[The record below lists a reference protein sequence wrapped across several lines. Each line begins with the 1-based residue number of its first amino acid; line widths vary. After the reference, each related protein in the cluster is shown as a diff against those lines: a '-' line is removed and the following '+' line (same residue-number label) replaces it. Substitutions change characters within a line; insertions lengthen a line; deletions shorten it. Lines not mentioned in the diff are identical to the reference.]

1 MPKQT
6 MRALALCALAA
17 AAPAAAQDVTADT
30 VVATVDGVEITIGH
44 MIAARDTLPPQYLA
58 LPDDVLFT
66 GILDQIIQQTALARI
81 GEENITR
88 RDRLVIENERRA
100 YLAGV
105 VLDATAAAAVTEDA
119 IAEAY
124 AQRYSGAEPSKEFNA
139 AHILVETRD
148 EAAQIKTEID
158 GGADFT
164 AMAKERSVGPSGPN
178 GGELG
183 WFGTGMMVKPFE
195 DVVILLEPGEVSDPV
210 ETQFGWHVIRLN
222 ETRIVEAP
230 ALDEVREELASEIQN
245 RALQDRLT
253 EATAAVTVTRSTDGV
268 DPAVLKERALIEE

>member
-1 MPKQT
+1 MPQALL
-6 MRALALCALAA
+6 RALALVALSAL
-17 AAPAAAQDVTADT
+17 PAAAEDVNADT
-30 VVATVDGVEITIGH
+30 VVAEVDGVAITVGH

-66 GILDQIIQQTALARI
+66 GILDQIIQQAALAKI

-105 VLDATAAAAVTEDA
+105 VLDGTAESAVTEEA

-124 AQRYSGAEPSKEFNA
+124 AARYAGSEPSKEFNA
-139 AHILVETRD
+139 AHILVETED
-148 EAAQIKTEID
+148 EAKAIREEIA

-164 AMAKERSVGPSGPN
+164 AIAKERSVGPSGPN

-183 WFGTGMMVKPFE
+183 WFSTGMMVKPFE
-195 DVVILLEPGEVSDPV
+195 DAVIALEPGEVSDPV
-210 ETQFGWHVIRLN
+210 QTQFGWHVIRLN
-222 ETRIVEAP
+222 ETRMVEAP
-230 ALDEVREELASEIQN
+230 ALEQVREELASEIQN
-245 RALQDRLT
+245 RAVQERLAA
-253 EATAAVTVTRSTDGV
+253 ATAAVTVTRSTEGI
-268 DPAVLKERALIEE
+268 DPAVIKNRALLDE

>member
-6 MRALALCALAA
+6 MRALALCVLAA
-17 AAPAAAQDVTADT
+17 TPAIAQDVTADT
-30 VVATVDGVEITIGH
+30 VVATVDDVEITIGH

-66 GILDQIIQQTALARI
+66 GILDQLVQQTALARI
-81 GEENITR
+81 GEENLTR

-105 VLDATAAAAVTEDA
+105 VLDAAAAAAVTEDA

-139 AHILVETRD
+139 AHILVETEE
-148 EAAQIKTEID
+148 EATAIKTEID

-164 AMAKERSVGPSGPN
+164 AMAKDRSVGPSGPN

-183 WFGTGMMVKPFE
+183 WFGMGMMVQPFE
-195 DVVILLEPGEVSDPV
+195 EVVIALEPGEVSDPV
-210 ETQFGWHVIRLN
+210 QTQFGWHVIRLN

-245 RALQDRLT
+245 RAVQDRLT
-253 EATAAVTVTRSTDGV
+253 GAVADVTVTRSIDGI
-268 DPAVLKERALIEE
+268 DPTVIKNLSLIED

>member
-1 MPKQT
+1 MPQAT
-6 MRALALCALAA
+6 LRALALLAFTAL
-17 AAPAAAQDVTADT
+17 PAAAEDVSADT
-30 VVATVDGVEITIGH
+30 VVAEVDGVKITIGH

-66 GILDQIIQQTALARI
+66 GILDQIIQQTALAKL

-100 YLAGV
+100 YLAGA
-105 VLDATAAAAVTEDA
+105 VLDATAESAVTDAA

-124 AQRYSGAEPSKEFNA
+124 AARYAGSEPSKEFNA
-139 AHILVETRD
+139 AHILVETEDEAKTIRD
-148 EAAQIKTEID
+148 EIA

-183 WFGTGMMVKPFE
+183 WFSTGMMVKPFE
-195 DVVILLEPGEVSDPV
+195 DAVIALEPGEVSDPV
-210 ETQFGWHVIRLN
+210 QTQFGWHVIRLN
-222 ETRIVEAP
+222 ETRMVEAP
-230 ALDEVREELASEIQN
+230 ALDQVREELASEIQN
-245 RALQDRLT
+245 RAVQERLAA
-253 EATAAVTVTRSTDGV
+253 ATAAVSVTRSTDGI
-268 DPAVLKERALIEE
+268 DPAVIKDRALLDE